1 MVVAITVCE
10 AKNTVVSGADR
21 ASLLQDD
28 VSAAPLGVLCNN
40 QTLECIMNR
49 PDYKLGDVF
58 TEFESEGRW
67 DVIWKDP
74 VAGFSYGRFQLTQEN
89 MADCWADV
97 CSELGLCN
105 TPKVGTSAFNG
116 LWKND
121 YSQRPEVQD
130 AVTEW
135 VVEKLYR
142 PIFDFCEREMGVV
155 LADRQIVKEVAASMA
170 NAYGPDWAARKLR
183 VLFPEGLAGVSDK
196 DFVSTVYN
204 HRKANAPR
212 DYKSQPVKI
221 QQSLA
226 KRYATELVALEEY
239 FSI

>member
-1 MVVAITVCE
+1 MVTITVCE

-28 VSAAPLGVLCNN
+28 VLAAPFGVLCNE
-40 QTLECIMNR
+40 QSLECLMNK
-49 PDYKLGDVF
+49 PDYRLGDVF

-89 MADCWADV
+89 MADCWSDV
-97 CSELGLCN
+97 CDVLELKN
-105 TPKVGTSAFNG
+105 TPRVGTTAFNN

-121 YSQRPEVQD
+121 YSKRPEVQN
-130 AVTEW
+130 AVTDW

-142 PIFDFCEREMGVV
+142 PIFDFCESEMGVN
-155 LADRQIVKEVAASMA
+155 LDDRQVVKEVAASMA
-170 NAYGPDWAARKLR
+170 NAYGPAWAAKKLR
-183 VLFPEGLAGVSDK
+183 ALFPQGLADVDDK
-196 DFVSTVYN
+196 SFVTKVYE
-204 HRKANAPR
+204 HRQANAPR
-212 DYKSQPVKI
+212 DYRSQPVKI

-226 KRYATELVALEEY
+226 RRYATELVALEEY